1 MLVDPITFAPLTG
14 LYQLPKISV
23 SGTSSKYLQR
33 ALAFTSGDQTAGD
46 FPETADVSV
55 SVNHILNTRQR
66 SLLRLDSTAFVTPP
80 FGGSNLTPSRAS
92 FWLSSDVPVGYYSA
106 TALGAML
113 QGLIRLV
120 VDSVDDEVVVNDLGS
135 RWINAES

>member
-1 MLVDPITFAPLTG
+1 MLVDPITFAPLTDT
-14 LYQLPKISV
+14 YSLPKISV

-46 FPETADVSV
+46 FPDAADVAV

-66 SLLRLDSTAFVTPP
+66 SLLRLDTTAFVTPP

-92 FWLSSDVPVGYYSA
+92 FWLSSDVPTGYYST
-106 TALGAML
+106 TALAAML

-120 VDSVDDEVVVNDLGS
+120 VDSVSDEIVVNSLGES
-135 RWINAES
+135 WINAES

>member
-1 MLVDPITFAPLTG
+1 MLPDPITFAPVEDPF
-14 LYQLPKISV
+14 QIPKISV
-23 SGTSSKYLQR
+23 SGTASKYLQR
-33 ALAFTSGDQTAGD
+33 TLAFASDEQAAAN
-46 FPETADVSV
+46 FPATADIAV

-66 SLLRLDSTAFVTPP
+66 SLLRLDFTAFVTPP

-92 FWLSSDVPVGYYSA
+92 FWLSSDVPVGYYSS

-113 QGLIRLV
+113 QGLGRLV
-120 VDSVDDEVVVNDLGS
+120 FDSVSGEVVLNDLGE